1 MAILDEEKDFDSR
14 QELQELAVTIK
25 AVQESLRD
33 TLEVLKWLKMEY
45 ANLKQEYNRVT
56 NTRVTNASLSQR
68 RDELYGEMLGLSK
81 AINRLEHIV
90 NKLPNP
96 PQRGQI
102 YGK

>member
-14 QELQELAVTIK
+14 QEMAVAIK
-25 AVQESLRD
+25 AVQEFLRD
-33 TLEVLKWLKMEY
+33 TLEVLNGLKMEY
-45 ANLKQEYNRVT
+45 ISVKQEYDT
-56 NTRVTNASLSQR
+56 LVTNASLSKR
-68 RDELYGEMLGLSK
+68 KDELYGEMLGLNK
-81 AINRLEHIV
+81 AINRLEHII